1 MPFSSYAIHMEF
13 ICDSYSPIPL
23 AQPPS
28 SVVVKTL
35 FASPDTQPGTHSKKT
50 MTYLNKSVYS
60 TENQDKYGKAGMTNT
75 VQQLEELRD
84 RLIADPEV
92 ILEDKDLMRALV
104 SANEAQMGSN
114 IIDLRGIAMERLEAR
129 LDRLEDTH
137 RSVIAAAY
145 ENLAGTNQVHRAIL
159 RMLDPAE
166 FENFLRDLDG
176 EVAEILGVDCVRL
189 VLESVQNENDP
200 AVKRLGD
207 VLNVAEPG
215 FIESYLTDG
224 KRSTSRQV
232 TLRQIKPESDVIYGE
247 ACDWIRSEAALKLD
261 FGNGRLPGMLVMG
274 AEDPHHF
281 KPNQGTDLLTFFA
294 GVFERAM
301 RRWLS

>member
-1 MPFSSYAIHMEF
+1 
-13 ICDSYSPIPL
+13 
-23 AQPPS
+23 
-28 SVVVKTL
+28 
-35 FASPDTQPGTHSKKT
+35 
-50 MTYLNKSVYS
+50 
-60 TENQDKYGKAGMTNT
+60 MTNT
-75 VQQLEELRD
+75 AKQMQEFRNQ
-84 RLIADPEV
+84 LIADPDV
-92 ILEDKDLMRALV
+92 ILDDKDLMHALV
-104 SANEAQMGSN
+104 AANEAQMGSN
-114 IIDLRGIAMERLEAR
+114 IVDLRGIAMERLEAR

-166 FENFLRDLDG
+166 FEGFLRDLDG
-176 EVAEILGVDCVRL
+176 EVADILGVDCVRL
-189 VLESVQNENDP
+189 VLESVQDENDP

-215 FIESYLTDG
+215 FIETYLTAG
-224 KRSTSRQV
+224 KRSNSRQI
-232 TLRQIKPESDVIYGE
+232 TLRQLQPDSDVIYGE
-247 ACDWIRSEAALKLD
+247 AAGWIRSEAALKLD
-261 FGNGRLPGMLVMG
+261 FGEGRLPGMLVMG

-281 KPNQGTDLLTFFA
+281 KASQGTDLLSFFA